1 MKKHKILY
9 FSFMG
14 YLNTV
19 NWKREI
25 KATFLIFVLGG
36 ATVYFSCG
44 DCFDRLNVAI
54 VAYIASGLLWVLLW
68 QGNGTI
74 SDYLTYKMPWLE
86 NPAKRLA
93 YGVVVVVI
101 YTPLAVLSLFFAL
114 NQLFNV
120 SLDGIEITLGISVLI
135 TFFISFFLNS
145 KEFLK
150 NWKKAA
156 LDAEKLKKEQ
166 MATKYESLKNQV
178 NPHFLFNSLNALTNL
193 VYEDQDLA
201 AKFIRELSK
210 VYRYILDTRSQ
221 ELVTLK
227 TEMDFVE
234 AYVFLQ
240 KIRFDDKLQISI
252 DVAGFEKKTVPPVAI
267 QTLIENAI
275 KHNIIA
281 EEEPLHIE
289 IAVDEFEMLIVKNN
303 LQKKNIPLEESA
315 GMGLANIKA
324 RYEFLSQKP
333 MEIIDGPSAFIVKLP
348 LLDFEQ

>member
-1 MKKHKILY
+1 
-9 FSFMG
+9 MG
-14 YLNTV
+14 YLETV

-25 KATFLIFVLGG
+25 KATILIFIFGG

-86 NPAKRLA
+86 NPAKRFA
-93 YGVVVVVI
+93 YGVVAVVI
-101 YTPLAVLSLFFAL
+101 YTPLAVLSLFLAL
-114 NQLFNV
+114 NRLFNV

-210 VYRYILDTRSQ
+210 VYRYVLDTRAQ
-221 ELVTLK
+221 ELVTVK
-227 TEMDFVE
+227 TEMEFAD
-234 AYVFLQ
+234 AYIFLQ
-240 KIRFDDKLQISI
+240 KIRFDDKLKISI
-252 DVAGFEKKTVPPVAI
+252 NYAGFEKKMVPPVAI

-281 EEEPLHIE
+281 EDEPLNID
-289 IAVDEFEMLIVKNN
+289 ISVDENEMLVVKNR
-303 LQKKNIPLEESA
+303 LQKKNIPMEESS

-324 RYEFLSQKP
+324 RYEFLSEKRV
-333 MEIIDGPSAFIVKLP
+333 EIIDGPSEFIVKLP

>member
-1 MKKHKILY
+1 
-9 FSFMG
+9 MG

-19 NWKREI
+19 NWKKEI
-25 KATFLIFVLGG
+25 KATFLIFILGG

-44 DCFDRLNVAI
+44 DCFDRLNVAL
-54 VAYIASGLLWVLLW
+54 VAFAASGLLWVMLW
-68 QGNGTI
+68 QGNAHI
-74 SDYLTYKMPWLE
+74 SDFLTYKLPWLE
-86 NPAKRLA
+86 NPSKRFL
-93 YGVVVVVI
+93 YGVVAVVI
-101 YTPLAVLSLFFAL
+101 YTPIAVYLLFLAL
-114 NQLFNV
+114 NRFFNV
-120 SLDGIEITLGISVLI
+120 SLENIEITLGISILI

-145 KEFLK
+145 KAFLS

-156 LDAEKLKKEQ
+156 LDTEKLKKEQ

-201 AKFIRELSK
+201 AKFIRELSR

-252 DVAGFEKKTVPPVAI
+252 DVAGFEKKMVPPVAV

-281 EEEPLHIE
+281 EDEPLQIE
-289 IAVDEFEMLIVKNN
+289 ILVDEHEMLIVKNN

-333 MEIIDGPSAFIVKLP
+333 VEIIDGPKEFTIKLP
-348 LLDFEQ
+348 LLDVEQ

>member
-1 MKKHKILY
+1 
-9 FSFMG
+9 MG
-14 YLNTV
+14 YLSTI
-19 NWKREI
+19 NWKKEI
-25 KATFLIFVLGG
+25 KATLLIFIFGG

-44 DCFDRLNVAI
+44 DCFDSLNVAL
-54 VAYIASGLLWVLLW
+54 VAYIASGTLWVLLW

-86 NPAKRLA
+86 NPAKRFA
-93 YGVVVVVI
+93 YGVALVVI
-101 YTPLAVLSLFFAL
+101 YTPAAVLLLFFAL

-120 SLDGIEITLGISVLI
+120 SLDNIEMTLGISVLI

-156 LDAEKLKKEQ
+156 LDTERLKKEQ

-210 VYRYILDTRSQ
+210 VYRYVLDTRAQ
-221 ELVTLK
+221 ELVTVK
-227 TEMDFVE
+227 TEMEFAE
-234 AYVFLQ
+234 AYIFLQ
-240 KIRFDDKLQISI
+240 KIRFDDKLQFSV
-252 DVAGFEKKTVPPVAI
+252 DYLGFEKKMVPPVAI

-281 EEEPLHIE
+281 EDEPLHIE
-289 IAVDEFEMLIVKNN
+289 ISVDENELLVVKNN
-303 LQKKNIPLEESA
+303 LQKKNIPIEESS

-324 RYEFLSQKP
+324 RYDFLSEKSV
-333 MEIIDGPSAFIVKLP
+333 EIIDGPIAFIVKLP